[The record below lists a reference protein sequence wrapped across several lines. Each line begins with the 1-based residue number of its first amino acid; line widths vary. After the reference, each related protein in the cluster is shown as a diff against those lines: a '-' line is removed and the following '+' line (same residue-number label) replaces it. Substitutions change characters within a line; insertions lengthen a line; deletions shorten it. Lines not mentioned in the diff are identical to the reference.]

1 MINKHFKHSLW
12 IATLI
17 IISLLVM
24 MIVAIVGLVLQ
35 FDFVTTLTFTALAIS
50 PYMIIFIAGFYW
62 IFQTVT
68 IDKSGIALCLFSKRL
83 KYYKWEDIEKI
94 TVGVNGRFLTYTLK
108 LQKNECVYLD
118 ASKYV
123 DSNIKR
129 FAPESCWG

>member
-12 IATLI
+12 ITILI
-17 IISLLVM
+17 IISLFVM

-68 IDKSGIALCLFSKRL
+68 IDKSGIALYLFSERL

-108 LQKNECVYLD
+108 LQ
-118 ASKYV
+118 
-123 DSNIKR
+123 
-129 FAPESCWG
+129 